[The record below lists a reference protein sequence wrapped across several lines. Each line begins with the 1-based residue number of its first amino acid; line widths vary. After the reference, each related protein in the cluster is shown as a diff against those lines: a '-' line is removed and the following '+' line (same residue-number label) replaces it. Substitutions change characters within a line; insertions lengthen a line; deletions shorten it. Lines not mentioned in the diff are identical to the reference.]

1 MTVFHCAISAIFS
14 AGWQKMLIIYLW
26 RLKGYGSIS
35 VTQPLL
41 GQLLNPLAFK
51 THFAS
56 GTLFRRE
63 NIPPTRASRP
73 DLSQSLFG
81 QVINKVD

>member
-1 MTVFHCAISAIFS
+1 MAVFNCAVNTIFS
-14 AGWQKMLIIYLW
+14 AGWQKTLIIYLW

-51 THFAS
+51 THFTS
-56 GTLFRRE
+56 CTLFRRE
-63 NIPPTRASRP
+63 NIPPTRVSRP

-81 QVINKVD
+81 QVISKVD